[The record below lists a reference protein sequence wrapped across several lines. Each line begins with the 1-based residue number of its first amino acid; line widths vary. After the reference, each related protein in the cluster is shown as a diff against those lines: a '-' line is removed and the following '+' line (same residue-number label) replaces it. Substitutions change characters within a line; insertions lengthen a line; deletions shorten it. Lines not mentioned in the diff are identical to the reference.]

1 VTQGAFIAALLVNRA
16 RRRRAEDEAR
26 QQREELAHVLRVTTL
41 GELTAALAHE
51 INQPLTAIVTNANAA
66 LRLLRAEPADMSS
79 VAEALADIVG
89 DGERA
94 ARVIQRLRTLL
105 RRQPAPRHAV
115 DVNAVV
121 VDSITLLEAD
131 LVRSGI
137 LVHLV
142 LADSR
147 PRVVGDVV
155 QLQQVILNLVM
166 NACEAI
172 ASAKNGPG
180 SITIATGEPRR
191 GRLTIDVRDSGVGV
205 AEPELERIFEHFVS
219 SKPQGLG
226 MGLAISRSIVHAHD
240 GRIWATRNADRGLTL
255 HVELPARTERA
266 DDAASAHAIEAGA
279 HST

>member
-1 VTQGAFIAALLVNRA
+1 
-16 RRRRAEDEAR
+16 
-26 QQREELAHVLRVTTL
+26 
-41 GELTAALAHE
+41 
-51 INQPLTAIVTNANAA
+51 
-66 LRLLRAEPADMSS
+66 
-79 VAEALADIVG
+79 
-89 DGERA
+89 
-94 ARVIQRLRTLL
+94 
-105 RRQPAPRHAV
+105 
-115 DVNAVV
+115 
-121 VDSITLLEAD
+121 
-131 LVRSGI
+131 
-137 LVHLV
+137 
-142 LADSR
+142 
-147 PRVVGDVV
+147 VV

-266 DDAASAHAIEAGA
+266 DAAASAHAIEAGA